1 MARLLGM
8 SMQTSF
14 YANVLD
20 NDPDHYEIDHPTEA
34 EDRYCC
40 ICANDMYDDKDKQVM
55 DVSVYQCGHALCT
68 QCAQEVFE
76 KSHTCPECR
85 EPIVSIMD
93 IPVSGPTHQ
102 RIMNESLHSVATD
115 NVTEYHTKYVMDIPD
130 MSDHNRSHQQT
141 ATVHHT
147 VHQKFDPLAY
157 PGHAA
162 IRQLQPQPEY
172 PYRAAAYAPVYTNH
186 TIGHFN
192 TARGQQNHESLPH
205 SGHAAIMQ
213 LQPKPEYPYRAAA
226 HAPVYTD
233 HTIGHL
239 HTARG
244 LQNHEPHHH
253 ATTAPNTQ
261 TQPHHVQIRK
271 HTVGYHTNTGLLN
284 AIYPTGN
291 NKPSKTRPKSGL
303 SSYMPRAV
311 RKMFGHP

>member
-1 MARLLGM
+1 MARLLWM
-8 SMQTSF
+8 SMHTSF

-68 QCAQEVFE
+68 QCAYNIFNTNR
-76 KSHTCPECR
+76 TCPECR

-130 MSDHNRSHQQT
+130 MSDHNRSHQ
-141 ATVHHT
+141 
-147 VHQKFDPLAY
+147 KFDPLAD
-157 PGHAA
+157 
-162 IRQLQPQPEY
+162 
-172 PYRAAAYAPVYTNH
+172 
-186 TIGHFN
+186 
-192 TARGQQNHESLPH
+192 

-244 LQNHEPHHH
+244 LQNHESHHH

-261 TQPHHVQIRK
+261 TQQHHHATTAPNTQTQQHHHAPNTQTQQQTRK

-284 AIYPTGN
+284 AIHPTGN